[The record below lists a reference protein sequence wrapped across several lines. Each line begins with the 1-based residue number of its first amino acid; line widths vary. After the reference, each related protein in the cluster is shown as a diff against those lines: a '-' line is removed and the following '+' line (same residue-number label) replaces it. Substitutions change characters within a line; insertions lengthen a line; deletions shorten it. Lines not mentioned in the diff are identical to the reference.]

1 MRFTV
6 LFFNTLTRCRF
17 LRQLARIS
25 DMRHVYKY
33 IQREFPMFRDIKD
46 TRISLGLSLRV
57 YLAQNCMQTV
67 YYIDLS
73 NSRLV

>member
-1 MRFTV
+1 MMRFTV

-25 DMRHVYKY
+25 DMRHVYNKY

-46 TRISLGLSLRV
+46 TRISLGLS
-57 YLAQNCMQTV
+57 
-67 YYIDLS
+67 
-73 NSRLV
+73 